1 MLLLG
6 IRRGLREASVRTG
19 TEEDEPM
26 NNTRGFTVIEVL
38 FAAVIVAVA
47 LVGIAG
53 LFPTAYRTV
62 DWSGEETV
70 AVTLAKQRL
79 EWLRNQPFTAAPMD
93 AGTTTETLAGD
104 YTGYTRTTSIQDN
117 TPIAGVKQVTV
128 TVATPARRTAQI
140 LSLIAQ

>member
-1 MLLLG
+1 M
-6 IRRGLREASVRTG
+6 S
-19 TEEDEPM
+19 
-26 NNTRGFTVIEVL
+26 NTRGFTAIEVL

-79 EWLRNQPFTAAPMD
+79 EWLRNQPFGAGPMA
-93 AGTTTETLAGD
+93 AGTTTETLGGNYA
-104 YTGYTRTTSIQDN
+104 GYTRTTSIQDN

>member
-1 MLLLG
+1 M
-6 IRRGLREASVRTG
+6 RNA
-19 TEEDEPM
+19 
-26 NNTRGFTVIEVL
+26 RGFTIVEVL
-38 FAAVIVAVA
+38 VTATLVAVA
-47 LVGIAG
+47 LLAIAG
-53 LFPTAYRTV
+53 MMPTAYRTV

-79 EWLRNQPFTAAPMD
+79 EWLRNQPYTSAPMA
-93 AGTTTETLAGD
+93 AGTTTENLAGN
-104 YTGYTRTTSIQDN
+104 YAGYTRTTSIQDN